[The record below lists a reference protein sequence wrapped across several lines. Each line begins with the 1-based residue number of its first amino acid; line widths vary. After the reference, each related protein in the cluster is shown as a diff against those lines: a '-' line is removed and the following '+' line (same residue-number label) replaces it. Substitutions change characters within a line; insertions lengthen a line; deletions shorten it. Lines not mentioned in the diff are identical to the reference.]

1 MTRRKRRNFPS
12 TTTENGDFRGERENQ
27 MRDGIMSVL
36 QTLYHALRT
45 WYLSGRI
52 ERLDFRGERENQM
65 RDGIMS
71 VSRHY
76 TTYCLIR
83 EYFSYRNPYA

>member
-1 MTRRKRRNFPS
+1 MAVQHIDSSQHPFCS
-12 TTTENGDFRGERENQ
+12 HSIVF
-27 MRDGIMSVL
+27 
-36 QTLYHALRT
+36 
-45 WYLSGRI
+45 SGRI

-76 TTYCLIR
+76 TMSFGHGTPPGDLSAWISAVNAETRC
-83 EYFSYRNPYA
+83 AVV